1 MAVQDSAATF
11 IGLTNDNEFFS
22 AHYLAEVFQGD
33 FADTIKAWDSEEDAA
48 RQAQREKA
56 EAEGK
61 TINEAAGGFTF
72 SSPHR
77 ALRNLNQ
84 HYFALRHKLKS
95 ERSIEQR
102 IQLQRDFFKELL
114 SVLGMPWHPENREL
128 AANTE
133 VPVLTALG
141 DQLWVLGALDQNN
154 EGEDPLSLT
163 LHKDQYVGPGP
174 HHDKLKGSDWYSI
187 LNEVVFRQNPH
198 NENPP
203 RWVLLISDRQGILI
217 DRYKWSQNRM
227 LRFDWEEILGRRDDK
242 TIKATA
248 VLLHRDSLAPA
259 EGQSRLDSLDEN
271 SHKHAFAV
279 SDDLKYALRQAIELL
294 GNEAAT
300 QLIEQARD
308 RKEGIYSG
316 SNALD
321 AGQLSR
327 ECLRYMYRVLFLFYI
342 EARPELGYLPDDDTW
357 RQGYSLDSLR
367 DLEMV
372 RLTTEASQQGRYFH
386 DSLQRMFG
394 LIYNGHQISRQA
406 DQYHESSGNAFT
418 LQGLDSHLFD
428 PAKTPLLNK
437 VVFSNETL
445 QQVVRSMSLTRP
457 QKGKKRR
464 GRVSYTQLGIN
475 QLGAV
480 YEALL
485 SYRGFFASE
494 DLYEVAAKG
503 NNINPDELDTGYF
516 VTREQLDDFD
526 DKEKVYDRDSE
537 GRKSLRLHPKGKFIY
552 RMAGRDREKSASYYT
567 PEVLTKSLV
576 KYTLKERLTDDVSA
590 DDILNLTVC
599 EPAMGSAAFLNEAV
613 NQLSEAYLT
622 RKQQELGQRIPHE
635 EYQQEL
641 QRVKMHIADHNVYG
655 VDLNPIA
662 VELAEVSLW
671 LNALS
676 GGHTVPWFGYQL
688 FTGNSLIGARRE
700 VYSTLA
706 LKKQPKEGLWYN
718 NAPRRLSPE
727 SLNSEAA
734 VGACLQAKTSN
745 AEGEPNKQATG
756 PRKENEIYHFL
767 LPDPGMV
774 GYNDKVAKQL
784 RPEAFKKIKAW
795 KKDFCAPLDD
805 SEIRIL
811 QDLSTA
817 VDRLWREHTQML
829 TQDRKRTED
838 SYPLWGQQDVQAHH
852 TSTREKDDIRTGG
865 IFNTNA
871 RIASP
876 YRRLKLAMDYWCA
889 LWFWP
894 LSKVDELPD
903 RQKWLF
909 DLNTLLNS
917 AGTFQFAAE
926 QESLLPDG
934 EEEASLSPR
943 GQAQRRTAEGWPEGR
958 AKDERVKGWGEGG
971 FSKPVEDLFAAE
983 QPQQTLRAETR
994 AARDVSTPRG
1004 ELNLEKLFKN
1014 PVFATL
1020 KMANELGEHFRFF
1033 HWELAFADLFAKRG
1047 GFDITLG
1054 NPPWRKVEWQEGGV
1068 LGDYNP
1074 AFVLHKLS
1082 AKQLTEEREEAF
1094 KRSPE
1099 LEQSWF
1105 DELVEAEGSQE
1116 FLNATQNYP
1125 QLAGQKANLYKCFLP
1140 RAWFNVNASGVSGF
1154 VHPEGIYDDP
1164 KGGGL
1169 RREVYPRLRQH
1180 FQFHNEVGLFAEVHH
1195 ATIYSINV
1203 YGPKRE
1209 EAAFRHIANLF
1220 IPQTIDISFTHE
1232 GQGQVPGIKEEVES
1246 NNGAIKSIW
1255 NTNGHS
1261 DRVIGIGQQELA
1273 LFAQLYDEAGTDALE
1288 ARLPALHARQLMAVL
1303 DKFAAQPRR
1312 LGDLEGQHR
1321 STIHWNETNSQKDGT
1336 IKRETRFPETPEQ
1349 WVLSGPH
1356 FFVGSP
1362 LYKTPRAECTKNSDY
1377 DVIDLQTLPDDYL
1390 PRTNYVPA
1398 CDPATY
1404 HDRTPRVLWVEEGE
1418 HRERLVTDYYRLVN
1432 REMLSQ
1438 SGEKTFITAL
1448 IPPGPGHI
1456 YTAVSHS
1463 FQNKETLIDV
1473 FSASLALPYDFFV
1486 KSTGVGHAN
1495 KALLK
1500 QLPILEFGS
1509 KRSAITIRAL
1519 AMECL
1524 SSHYADIW
1532 QSSWQDSFRQ
1542 QHWATR
1548 EPIAALPHDFFANLT
1563 TEWQRH
1569 NALRTDYARRQ
1580 ALVEIDVLVAQAL
1593 GLTLEELLTI
1603 YRVQFPV
1610 MRQYEAET
1618 FYDQT
1623 GRIVF
1628 TPSKGL
1634 VGVGLPRKA
1643 SNKELKEGTHYAL
1656 HTPDRTESGIALGW
1670 EDIQHLKEGTVTK
1683 TYTDDTLPG
1692 GPTERTIQYHAPF
1705 FKPDREEDYRVAWE
1719 IFSKNET

>member
-1 MAVQDSAATF
+1 MAMQDIAATF

-33 FADTIKAWDSEEDAA
+33 FADTINAWDSEEEAA

-56 EAEGK
+56 QAQG
-61 TINEAAGGFTF
+61 TTLNEAAGGFTF

-84 HYFALRHKLKS
+84 SYFALRHKLKT
-95 ERSIEQR
+95 ERSAEQR
-102 IQLQRDFFKELL
+102 ILLQRDFFKELL
-114 SVLGMPWHPENREL
+114 TVLGISYHPENREL
-128 AANTE
+128 APNTE
-133 VPVLTALG
+133 LPVLSALG

-163 LHKDQYVGPGP
+163 LHTSQFVGPGS
-174 HHDKLKGSDWYSI
+174 HHDKLKGSDWYGI
-187 LNEVVFRQNPH
+187 LNEVVFRQSPH
-198 NENPP
+198 HENPP

-248 VLLHRDSLAPA
+248 VLLHRESLAPR

-279 SDDLKYALRQAIELL
+279 SDDLKYALRQAIEQL
-294 GNEAAT
+294 GNEAAS
-300 QLIEQARD
+300 QLIKQAQE
-308 RKEGIYSG
+308 RKEGIYTG
-316 SNALD
+316 ANALD
-321 AGQLSR
+321 AAQLSR
-327 ECLRYMYRVLFLFYI
+327 ECLRYMYRILFLFYI

-372 RLTTEASQQGRYFH
+372 RLTTETSQQGRYFH

-406 DQYHESSGNAFT
+406 DQYHESTGNAFT

-437 VVFSNETL
+437 VVFSNATL
-445 QQVVRSMSLTRP
+445 QGVVRAMSLTRP

-485 SYRGFFASE
+485 SYRGFFATE
-494 DLYEVAAKG
+494 DLYEVAPKG
-503 NNINPDELDTGYF
+503 HNINPDELDTGYF
-516 VTREQLDDFD
+516 VTREQLDEFD
-526 DKEKVYDRDSE
+526 DQERVYDKDSE

-635 EYQQEL
+635 DYQQEL

-700 VYSTLA
+700 VYSTIA

-727 SLNSEAA
+727 SLNVAFPAGTPA
-734 VGACLQAKTSN
+734 VGACLQAKPGN
-745 AEGEPNKQATG
+745 AEGEPSEDGNTG
-756 PRKENEIYHFL
+756 GRKENEIYHFL

-784 RPEAFKKIKAW
+784 RPDAFKKIKAW

-811 QDLSTA
+811 QDLGTA

-838 SYPLWGQQDVQAHH
+838 SYPLWGQEQVQEHH
-852 TSTREKDDIRTGG
+852 TSTREKDDIRTTG

-894 LSKVDELPD
+894 LDKVDELPD

-909 DLNTLLNS
+909 DLNTILNS
-917 AGTFQFAAE
+917 AGTFDFSPE
-926 QESLLPDG
+926 QS
-934 EEEASLSPR
+934 SLSL
-943 GQAQRRTAEGWPEGR
+943 EGR
-958 AKDERVKGWGEGG
+958 GIEGEGEKTPREEDP
-971 FSKPVEDLFAAE
+971 FAKPIDDLFASEA
-983 QPQQTLRAETR
+983 PQQTLREETR
-994 AARDVSTPRG
+994 AAQAVSTPRG

-1014 PVFATL
+1014 PFFATL
-1020 KMANELGEHFRFF
+1020 KMANQLGEHYRFF
-1033 HWELAFADLFAKRG
+1033 HWELAFADLFATRG

-1074 AFVLHKLS
+1074 AFVLHNLS
-1082 AKQLTEEREEAF
+1082 AKQLTDEREQAF
-1094 KRSPE
+1094 ERSPE
-1099 LEQSWF
+1099 LEQAWF
-1105 DELVEAEGSQE
+1105 AELAEEEGSQE

-1140 RAWFNVNASGVSGF
+1140 RAWANVNGQGVSGF
-1154 VHPEGIYDDP
+1154 LHPEGIYDDP
-1164 KGGGL
+1164 KGGRF
-1169 RREVYPRLRQH
+1169 RREVYRRLRGH
-1180 FQFHNEVGLFAEVHH
+1180 FQFINETKLFAEVHNQ
-1195 ATIYSINV
+1195 TLFSINV
-1203 YGPKRE
+1203 HGPI
-1209 EAAFRHIANLF
+1209 AAPEFKNVSNLF
-1220 IPQTIDISFTHE
+1220 IPGTIDQSFAHD
-1232 GQGQVPGIKEEVES
+1232 GSGQVPGIKEEIELPDGRV
-1246 NNGAIKSIW
+1246 KVKW
-1255 NTNGHS
+1255 NFDGHR
-1261 DRVIGIGQQELA
+1261 DRIIEIGQHELA

-1288 ARLPALHARQLMAVL
+1288 ARLPALHARQLMTVL

-1312 LGDLEGQHR
+1312 LGDMKGQYY
-1321 STIHWNETNSQKDGT
+1321 STQHWNEVNAQQDGT
-1336 IKRETRFPETPEQ
+1336 IKRETQFPETPEQ
-1349 WVLSGPH
+1349 WILSGPH
-1356 FFVGSP
+1356 FFVGNP
-1362 LYKTPRAECTKNSDY
+1362 FYNTPRAVCDTNKAY
-1377 DVIDLQTLPDDYL
+1377 DNLDLQTLPDDYL

-1404 HDRTPRVLWVEEGE
+1404 RDRTPRVPWVEEGE

-1432 REMLSQ
+1432 REMVGSSSERTLTTTIAPK
-1438 SGEKTFITAL
+1438 GV
-1448 IPPGPGHI
+1448 GHI
-1456 YTAVSHS
+1456 HTCLSTIY
-1463 FQNKETLIDV
+1463 KEDQDLLDLFCFTLSV
-1473 FSASLALPYDFFV
+1473 PLDFRV
-1486 KSTGVGHAN
+1486 KGTGVGHVN
-1495 KALLK
+1495 KSLLN
-1500 QLPILEFGS
+1500 QLPLLS
-1509 KRSAITIRAL
+1509 NDMLRTALHTRAL
-1519 AMECL
+1519 GL
-1524 SSHYADIW
+1524 VSLTNHYAALW
-1532 QSSWQDSFRQ
+1532 KSNWQDTFRE

-1548 EPIAALPHDFFANLT
+1548 DPIPALPQDFFANLSP
-1563 TEWQRH
+1563 EWQRN

-1634 VGVGLPRKA
+1634 VGVGLPREAKK
-1643 SNKELKEGTHYAL
+1643 KELKEGTHYAVQSPAL
-1656 HTPDRTESGIALGW
+1656 TTEGVALGW
-1670 EDIQHLKEGTVTK
+1670 EDIQQLTYGTVTK
-1683 TYTDDTLPG
+1683 TYLDDTLPG
-1692 GPTERTIQYHAPF
+1692 GPTERTIRYHAPF
-1705 FKPDREEDYRVAWE
+1705 FKPDREEDYWAAWE
-1719 IFSKNET
+1719 IFEAESEGAEK

>member
-56 EAEGK
+56 EAAGK
-61 TINEAAGGFTF
+61 TINEAAGGFAF

-77 ALRNLNQ
+77 SLRNLNQ
-84 HYFALRHKLKS
+84 DYFALRHKLKS
-95 ERSIEQR
+95 ERTVEQR
-102 IQLQRDFFKELL
+102 IALQREFFESLL
-114 SVLGMPWHPENREL
+114 TVLGIPYQPENRTI

-133 VPVLTALG
+133 LPVLAALG
-141 DQLWVLGALDQNN
+141 DQLWVLGALDQHN

-163 LHKDQYVGPGP
+163 LHKSQFVGAGP

-187 LNEVVFRQNPH
+187 LNEAVFRQNPH
-198 NENPP
+198 HENPP

-248 VLLHRDSLAPA
+248 VLLHRDSLAPR

-294 GNEAAT
+294 GNEAAS

-308 RKEGIYSG
+308 RKEGIYTG

-327 ECLRYMYRVLFLFYI
+327 ECLRYMYRILFLFYI

-372 RLTTEASQQGRYFH
+372 RLTSEDSQQGRYFH

-437 VVFSNETL
+437 VVFSNDTL
-445 QQVVRSMSLTRP
+445 QKVVRSMSLTRP

-485 SYRGFFASE
+485 SYRGFFATE
-494 DLYEVAAKG
+494 DLYEVAPKG

-516 VTREQLDDFD
+516 VTREQLDEFD
-526 DKEKVYDRDSE
+526 DQERVYDRDSE

-576 KYTLKERLTDDVSA
+576 KYTLKERLTDDVTA

-635 EYQQEL
+635 DYQQEL

-700 VYSTLA
+700 VYPTIA

-718 NAPRRLSPE
+718 NAPRRLPPE
-727 SLNSEAA
+727 SLNSDAA
-734 VGACLQAKTSN
+734 VGACLQANPGN
-745 AEGEPNKQATG
+745 AEGEPNKQDTG

-784 RPEAFKKIKAW
+784 RPDAFKTIKAW

-805 SEIRIL
+805 SEIRTL
-811 QDLSTA
+811 QGLSAA

-838 SYPLWGQQDVQAHH
+838 SYPLWGQEQVQAHH
-852 TSTREKDDIRTGG
+852 TSTREKDDIRTTG
-865 IFNTNA
+865 IFNTHA

-894 LSKVDELPD
+894 LDKVDALPD

-909 DLNTLLNS
+909 DLNTILNS

-926 QESLLPDG
+926 QESLLPEG
-934 EEEASLSPR
+934 EDNAAPSQQEAGLF
-943 GQAQRRTAEGWPEGR
+943 E
-958 AKDERVKGWGEGG
+958 
-971 FSKPVEDLFAAE
+971 KPVEDLFASEA
-983 QPQQTLRAETR
+983 PQQTLREETR
-994 AARDVSTPRG
+994 AAQAVSTPRG

-1014 PVFATL
+1014 PVFTTL
-1020 KMANELGEHFRFF
+1020 KMANQLGEHYRFF
-1033 HWELAFADLFAKRG
+1033 HWELAFADLFATRG

-1082 AKQLTEEREEAF
+1082 AKQLTDEREEAF
-1094 KRSPE
+1094 ERSPE
-1099 LEQSWF
+1099 LELAWF
-1105 DELVEAEGSQE
+1105 AELAEAEGSQA
-1116 FLNATQNYP
+1116 FLNAMQNYQ
-1125 QLAGQKANLYKCFLP
+1125 QLKGVQTNLYKCFLP
-1140 RAWFNVNASGVSGF
+1140 RAWANVNEQGVSGF
-1154 VHPEGIYDDP
+1154 LHPEGIYDDP
-1164 KGGGL
+1164 KGGEF
-1169 RREVYPRLRQH
+1169 RREVYRRLRAH
-1180 FQFHNEVGLFAEVHH
+1180 FQYANEVKLFAEVDNH
-1195 ATIYSINV
+1195 TRYSQNI
-1203 YGPKRE
+1203 YGPVG
-1209 EAAFRHIANLF
+1209 EAKFFNISNLF
-1220 IPQTIDISFTHE
+1220 VPQTVDYSFSHD
-1232 GQGQVPGIKEEVES
+1232 GQGPVPGIKEEVELPD
-1246 NNGAIKSIW
+1246 GRVKVKW
-1255 NTNGHS
+1255 GFDGHR
-1261 DRVIGIGQQELA
+1261 DRIIEVGQHELA
-1273 LFAQLYDEAGTDALE
+1273 LFGQLYDEAGTDALE
-1288 ARLPALHARQLMAVL
+1288 ARLPALHARQLTNVL
-1303 DKFAAQPRR
+1303 RKFAAQPRR
-1312 LGDLEGQHR
+1312 LGDLKGQYLSLEMWH
-1321 STIHWNETNSQKDGT
+1321 ETNAQKDDT
-1336 IKRETRFPETPEQ
+1336 IKRETQFPETPEQ
-1349 WVLSGPH
+1349 WILSGPH

-1362 LYKTPRAECTKNSDY
+1362 FFKNPRPGCKSNKDY
-1377 DVIDLQTLPDDYL
+1377 DKLDLETLPDDYL

-1398 CDPATY
+1398 CDPVTY
-1404 HDRTPRVLWVEEGE
+1404 RDRTPRVPWVEEGE
-1418 HRERLVTDYYRLVN
+1418 HRERLVTDYYRFVTKFQIGQGSERSLLTAISQEKVAHIN
-1432 REMLSQ
+1432 TVVSVVFKNDSDLLSIQ
-1438 SGEKTFITAL
+1438 ACCSSM
-1448 IPPGPGHI
+1448 
-1456 YTAVSHS
+1456 V
-1463 FQNKETLIDV
+1463 
-1473 FSASLALPYDFFV
+1473 YDFFA
-1486 KSTGVGHAN
+1486 KTSGMPTF
-1495 KALLK
+1495 LSL
-1500 QLPILEFGS
+1500 
-1509 KRSAITIRAL
+1509 RRAL
-1519 AMECL
+1519 SFPESVSEELVLRTLCL
-1524 SSHYADIW
+1524 SSLTTGYADLW
-1532 QSSWQDSFRQ
+1532 QSNWQDTFRQ
-1542 QHWATR
+1542 QRWATR
-1548 EPIAALPHDFFANLT
+1548 EPIAALPQDFFANLT
-1563 TEWQRH
+1563 PEWQRN

-1623 GRIVF
+1623 GRVVF

-1643 SNKELKEGTHYAL
+1643 SNKELKEGTHYAI
-1656 HTPDRTESGIALGW
+1656 HTPDRTETGIALGW
-1670 EDIQHLKEGTVTK
+1670 EDIQHLTEGTVSK
-1683 TYTDDTLPG
+1683 TYMDDTLPG

-1705 FKPDREEDYRVAWE
+1705 FKPDREEDYRVAWG
-1719 IFSKNET
+1719 IFEAASGG